1 MLFTIYYV
9 AATWIQSWR
18 LNYVKNKVN
27 EYLVRNATVV
37 LYQVPEVDITSD
49 ATAEGG
55 FTVQVPS
62 VSSNY
67 CVNKDDAKLGDLLW
81 NVGNKRVYSLFPK
94 QNVDLNQWISFKD
107 KGSSVFPI
115 NTDINNIIE
124 IDMDNKIEVLIE
136 ADFLDGQGP
145 GEFAKIDTYGVLKAW
160 KASDHFGIIMETD
173 VNNLARLGLCFLFG
187 HPNIQDGMEII
198 RLETVSC
205 SGQPC
210 RLLNADS
217 IPMPRTILLQSTK
230 ESDSA
235 EEAEDGYM
243 KSISFTDHA
252 AMSPMQWKSHVE
264 LLQNFS
270 QAADETPSGEITL
283 AADRTISVIPTS
295 ASPRRPEPSD
305 ALKDSLKALYNFKM
319 DEDEIRLEVLKG
331 ITPSN
336 GSSSLAS
343 SKKITKEV
351 ETKTEEPKSNISFQD
366 GALVVGEKKVIPPAG
381 SDTEKDAEKVN
392 AKSDQGKQPGSL
404 IPGDKEKS
412 SDSIRS
418 LGSASTASAKSGS
431 PKGPGSTT
439 ASSKG
444 STSAPPDNDAFLTR
458 KCPAPPLPQGS
469 SPHHSQKP
477 PNILILCTGSQ
488 DVAVQSKE
496 ALEATLQK
504 HKYVLYSTSQSEVCS
519 STPWADNTSMLFT
532 HGRLGGDMVKPILNY
547 ISGSGDGGEGGK
559 VWCVCP
565 GAEFLRLLLPCP
577 AVSSAKD
584 SLESKGVV
592 SYKQWKGLKL
602 PHCSLGVRASE
613 IPTSLELAKSQGK
626 INVSLKVLATE
637 DNSHE
642 PVLLLISTQTG
653 AGKILISL
661 VKLSTGTGESE
672 QKCLEIMNELM
683 SSHLGL
689 STSSSS
695 SVPPSVSSSPSSK
708 GSQGTTFTNGYFLGR
723 HELKLEFLSHIKDR
737 MKDNVLSI
745 NSGGLSLKFCQSIAD
760 IPKSGATSSFLP
772 VLLHTCPPK
781 FSTVEYFENLQ
792 TESIGRLVIYSRI
805 LTSTMNLLTG
815 PVLHHGI
822 VVIASQQTEGKGR
835 SSNVW
840 LSPEGCAMFS
850 LQLVLPDTSY
860 LGRHA
865 PLLQHIIALAV
876 VSAINGIQGCE
887 ELDLRLKWPNDIYS
901 GNSSK
906 IGGVIVNSTSTKNS
920 LVCNVGCGLNVSNSV
935 PTVCVNDLIKER
947 NKSKGINVANKDAKG
962 AVPLTMEKVLARTF
976 TQLEKLI
983 EAVQSDKVDK
993 VMKLYY
999 DYWLHSDAEVKVTFP
1014 SGQTQSGVITGIDA
1028 FGFLQVKPSGSS
1040 SVFTVHPDGN
1050 SFDMMQGLIIPK
1062 K

>member
-243 KSISFTDHA
+243 KSISFT
-252 AMSPMQWKSHVE
+252 
-264 LLQNFS
+264 
-270 QAADETPSGEITL
+270 
-283 AADRTISVIPTS
+283 
-295 ASPRRPEPSD
+295 
-305 ALKDSLKALYNFKM
+305 
-319 DEDEIRLEVLKG
+319 
-331 ITPSN
+331 
-336 GSSSLAS
+336 
-343 SKKITKEV
+343 
-351 ETKTEEPKSNISFQD
+351 
-366 GALVVGEKKVIPPAG
+366 
-381 SDTEKDAEKVN
+381 
-392 AKSDQGKQPGSL
+392 
-404 IPGDKEKS
+404 
-412 SDSIRS
+412 
-418 LGSASTASAKSGS
+418 GSASTASAKSGS